1 MSLSTISVKTEA
13 KAKKEFA
20 EFCKDVGFNM
30 SSAIN
35 LFIKTTLRE
44 KRIPFEIRSDLP
56 NEETLLAID
65 EMNKGKNLSRPYNDV
80 DELMRDLNNA

>member
-1 MSLSTISVKTEA
+1 MSLSTISVKTEPE
-13 KAKKEFA
+13 AKKEFA

-35 LFIKTTLRE
+35 LFIKATLRE
-44 KRIPFEIRSDLP
+44 NKIPFEIRGDVP

-65 EMNKGKNLSRPYNDV
+65 EMNKGENLSRPYSDV
-80 DELMRDLNNA
+80 DELMRDLKNA